1 MIHNSTIDTQLNHK
15 SIRKF
20 KDITLNHE
28 QLETLYTVFS
38 RTATSMF
45 MQNASLLHIT
55 DEAKKQKIQELCGQ
69 KYVGAEGNVI
79 KLRHWYY
86 CLLLKIESFWFDL
99 FSCVSGMTFHLV

>member
-55 DEAKKQKIQELCGQ
+55 DEAKNKRSRNFAVKNMLVLKETYLFLLSIFT
-69 KYVGAEGNVI
+69 AI
-79 KLRHWYY
+79 SKL
-86 CLLLKIESFWFDL
+86 ESN
-99 FSCVSGMTFHLV
+99 

>member
-38 RTATSMF
+38 RTA
-45 MQNASLLHIT
+45 
-55 DEAKKQKIQELCGQ
+55 
-69 KYVGAEGNVI
+69 Y
-79 KLRHWYY
+79 
-86 CLLLKIESFWFDL
+86 
-99 FSCVSGMTFHLV
+99 

>member
-45 MQNASLLHIT
+45 MQNASLLHKPKNKRSRKFAVKNMLVLKETYLFLLSIFT
-55 DEAKKQKIQELCGQ
+55 AIS
-69 KYVGAEGNVI
+69 
-79 KLRHWYY
+79 KL
-86 CLLLKIESFWFDL
+86 ESN
-99 FSCVSGMTFHLV
+99 

>member
-45 MQNASLLHIT
+45 MQNASLLHMKPKNKRSRNFAVKNMLVLKETYLFLLSIFT
-55 DEAKKQKIQELCGQ
+55 AIS
-69 KYVGAEGNVI
+69 
-79 KLRHWYY
+79 KL
-86 CLLLKIESFWFDL
+86 ESN
-99 FSCVSGMTFHLV
+99 

>member
-45 MQNASLLHIT
+45 MQNASLLHISPMKPKNKRSRNFAVKNMLVLKET
-55 DEAKKQKIQELCGQ
+55 YLFLLSIFTAIS
-69 KYVGAEGNVI
+69 
-79 KLRHWYY
+79 KL
-86 CLLLKIESFWFDL
+86 ESN
-99 FSCVSGMTFHLV
+99 